1 MNSEDTDVFVILLSL
16 HSQIP
21 TRILLRRGKGNAVR
35 LIDIPRLGTILG
47 EDVCQAMIG
56 VHAYTGCDSVSAFGG
71 RGKIKALNL
80 INKSHEYR
88 QLFTSFGQ
96 EWHVTENV
104 FQRVQAFTCNMYC
117 SNTNTKLV
125 NKLRYEMFCA
135 KNGDISSGQLP
146 PCSDALR
153 QHAHRANYQA
163 AIWRRSLE
171 SSPTVPSPTN
181 GHGWNLLDGQL
192 EICWLTGAP
201 APEVVLELMSCRCS
215 RNCDNDCPC
224 VMNGLRCTPACE
236 LARVY

>member
-1 MNSEDTDVFVILLSL
+1 MSLSF
-16 HSQIP
+16 SYPSIQIP
-21 TRILLRRGKGNAVR
+21 TRILPRRGKGNAER

-56 VHAYTGCDSVSAFGG
+56 VHAHIGCDSVSAFGG
-71 RGKIKALNL
+71 QGKIKPL
-80 INKSHEYR
+80 IWSTRAMNADNCSHH
-88 QLFTSFGQ
+88 LD
-96 EWHVTENV
+96 
-104 FQRVQAFTCNMYC
+104 RVQAFTCNMYC

-135 KNGDISSGQLP
+135 KNGDISFGQLP

-153 QHAHRANYQA
+153 QYAHHANYQA

-171 SSPTVPSPTN
+171 SSPTVPSPTD
-181 GHGWNLLDGQL
+181 GHGWNILDEQL

-215 RNCDNDCPC
+215 SSR
-224 VMNGLRCTPACE
+224 RTFI
-236 LARVY
+236 